1 MDKFDDLIYVL
12 RYNAEAMLD
21 NLKELEKM
29 DADDARVNMILKWVK
44 VSANDTENKIE
55 NWETIKNG

>member
-1 MDKFDDLIYVL
+1 MDKFDNLIYVL
-12 RYNAEAMLD
+12 RYNVEAMLD
-21 NLKELEKM
+21 NLKELEKL

-44 VSANDTENKIE
+44 ISASDTENKIE

>member
-1 MDKFDDLIYVL
+1 MDKFDNLIYVL

-44 VSANDTENKIE
+44 ISANDTENKIE
-55 NWETIKNG
+55 DWGV